1 MDDRLGLGR
10 TRIVYIDTSPRPRA
24 LNKKF
29 NEAIRELR
37 VYRKGANK
45 NKRVVRR
52 LFWTRPQFML

>member
-10 TRIVYIDTSPRPRA
+10 TRIAYIDTSPRPRT

-29 NEAIRELR
+29 NDAIQELR
-37 VYRKGANK
+37 VYGKGANK
-45 NKRVVRR
+45 NKRVVRC